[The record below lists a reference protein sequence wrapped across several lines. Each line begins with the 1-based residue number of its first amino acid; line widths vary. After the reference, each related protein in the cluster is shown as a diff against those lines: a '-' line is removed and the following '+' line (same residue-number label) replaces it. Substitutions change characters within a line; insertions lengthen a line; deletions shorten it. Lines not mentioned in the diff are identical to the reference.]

1 MTGRSVLITGA
12 ASGIGAALAA
22 GLAGRGWSPILVDID
37 RDGLAR
43 TAETVGERLLFAE
56 TADLSDPAACAELGA
71 RIAGRV
77 GALHGLVNCAGIVR
91 RGPLDDPNMAG
102 NWADTFAVN
111 VSGAMHLTRALLPAL
126 EAAPGAVLN
135 MASIAAYRATPNNI
149 AYDTSKAAVRMLTQ
163 SMAVELAPRGV
174 RVNALAPGVIETP
187 MNAVT
192 REDPEKFAHFLQRIP
207 MRRSGK
213 PEELVGAAAFLL
225 SSEASYITG
234 AILPVDGGFLA
245 N

>member
-1 MTGRSVLITGA
+1 MTERSLLITGA

-22 GLAGRGWSPILVDID
+22 GLAERGWSPILVDVD
-37 RDGLAR
+37 AAGLAR
-43 TAETVGERLLFAE
+43 TARRAGERVLFTE
-56 TADLSDPAACAELGA
+56 TLNLADPASCAELGA
-71 RIAGRV
+71 RVTDRIGT
-77 GALHGLVNCAGIVR
+77 LDGLINCAGIVR
-91 RGPLDDPNMAG
+91 RGPLDDPGMPE
-102 NWADTFAVN
+102 NWSDTFAIN
-111 VSGAMHLTRALLPAL
+111 VSSVLHLTRSLLPAL
-126 EAAPGAVLN
+126 AAARGAVLN
-135 MASIAAYRATPNNI
+135 MASITAYRATPNNI

-187 MNAVT
+187 MNAAT
-192 REDPEKFAHFLQRIP
+192 REDPQKFAHFLQRIP

-213 PEELVGAAAFLL
+213 PAELVGAAAFLL
-225 SSEASYITG
+225 SPDASYVTG